1 MSSRPNLR
9 YTGPKEDPS
18 PSVVPMPR
26 SEFAPLVDSLVDGVV
41 VINHAGVIVRANPAV
56 CEMFG
61 YDETELLGEN
71 VALLMM
77 PEDSQRHDEYLK
89 KYAET
94 GQGSIIGVGRE
105 VTGQHRDGQQIALD
119 LSVTP
124 ATEIFGAN
132 IISPFKGG
140 TGGRAATAYVRAGTW
155 GEGVF

>member
-1 MSSRPNLR
+1 MSSRPRLR
-9 YTGPKEDPS
+9 YTGPKEQDPS

-41 VINHAGVIVRANPAV
+41 VINQGGTIVRANPAV

-61 YDETELLGEN
+61 YDETQLLGEN
-71 VALLMM
+71 VAMLMM
-77 PEDSQRHDEYLK
+77 PEDSQHHDDYLK
-89 KYAET
+89 NYAET

-124 ATEIFGAN
+124 AFINDQQMYVGFLRDITERKEAEALFLLNNKI
-132 IISPFKGG
+132 K
-140 TGGRAATAYVRAGTW
+140 
-155 GEGVF
+155 